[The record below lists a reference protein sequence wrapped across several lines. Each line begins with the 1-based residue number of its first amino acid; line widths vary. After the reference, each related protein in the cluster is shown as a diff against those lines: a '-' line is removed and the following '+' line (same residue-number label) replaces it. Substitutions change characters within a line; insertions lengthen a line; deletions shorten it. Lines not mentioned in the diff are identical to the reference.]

1 MGNFNSLEIW
11 YRGWGFIGK
20 VDSPLSE
27 NVEWGNF
34 KIKDIFEIQSYK
46 KRFDAN
52 KVDILQSGRYP
63 YVVRMGANNGQKGY
77 INEEEKFLNEG
88 NTISFG
94 QDTATMFY
102 QEIPYFTGDKIKI
115 LKSKDN
121 CFNKYNAQY
130 FITCMAKAFSSF
142 SWGNNSF
149 SIEIIGNQEI
159 LLPTKDHKV
168 DFNFIE
174 KSTAK
179 IEAEHLAKVEKY
191 LIRNSMYDTKLK
203 DDEKR
208 ALDTFQDQK
217 LCKFK
222 LKDLFNNIVQGRRLK
237 KEDQISGTLPF
248 VMAGITNTGVVNY
261 IGNDVNFFPRNSIT
275 VDIFGNVFYRN
286 FKYGLGDDT
295 GAYWNTDIEQDR
307 KAMLYLSTAMQSFL
321 NGKFDYGNKLRSS
334 KSLNFEIILPVD
346 IDSRPDY
353 KFMESYISAIEKL
366 TLKRLISYLDD
377 KKSRL
382 VK

>member
-1 MGNFNSLEIW
+1 M
-11 YRGWGFIGK
+11 
-20 VDSPLSE
+20 
-27 NVEWGNF
+27 EWGEYKLGDLF
-34 KIKDIFEIQSYK
+34 DIYPTKYYK
-46 KRFDAN
+46 KSN
-52 KVDILQSGRYP
+52 EDILDPQGEIPLVSNSSI
-63 YVVRMGANNGQKGY
+63 NNGVMGFSKLSSLNKGNS
-77 INEEEKFLNEG
+77 I
-88 NTISFG
+88 TCS
-94 QDTATMFY
+94 DTTLGAETMFY
-102 QEIPYFTGDKIKI
+102 QEKDFIGYSHIQYFSPKIEAFNKEVASAI
-115 LKSKDN
+115 ITASNISTATFYNYGNKYNRNAMNNTIIQLPSKDN
-121 CFNKYNAQY
+121 KIDFDFIKSFISKVEFN
-130 FITCMAKAFSSF
+130 
-142 SWGNNSF
+142 
-149 SIEIIGNQEI
+149 
-159 LLPTKDHKV
+159 
-168 DFNFIE
+168 
-174 KSTAK
+174 
-179 IEAEHLAKVEKY
+179 HLEKVEKY
-191 LIRNSMYDTKLK
+191 LIKNSMYDTKLK
-203 DDEKR
+203 DNEKR

-217 LCKFK
+217 LGKFK